1 MSDETIGTDIERAGS
16 GSQTAAVR
24 QTDVREYLLLLPRLL
39 KLLWRLS
46 RDPRVPSR
54 TKATLFILA
63 GYLASP
69 IDFIPD
75 FIPGV
80 GQLDDIAIVAFALDQ
95 MLNRVPEDI
104 VREHWEGDEDI
115 LQVVKEI
122 LDISTAFVPG
132 WLRKRFGA

>member
-1 MSDETIGTDIERAGS
+1 MTDQTTTDLDTTRS
-16 GSQTAAVR
+16 GGPPTGPR
-24 QTDVREYLLLLPRLL
+24 QTDLKEYLLLLPRLL
-39 KLLWRLS
+39 KLLWKLA
-46 RDPRVPSR
+46 RDPRVPARS
-54 TKATLFILA
+54 KAMLVLLG

-69 IDFIPD
+69 VDLIPD

-80 GQLDDIAIVAFALDQ
+80 GQLDDIAMVAFALDQ

-115 LQVVKEI
+115 LLVVKEI

-132 WLRKRFGA
+132 WLRKRFNS

>member
-1 MSDETIGTDIERAGS
+1 MNDEETGSEIVPAQVPPEATSLTDLK
-16 GSQTAAVR
+16 
-24 QTDVREYLLLLPRLL
+24 EYLLLLPRLL

-54 TKATLFILA
+54 SKATLFLLA
-63 GYLASP
+63 GYLVSP
-69 IDFIPD
+69 YDLIPD

-80 GQLDDIAIVAFALDQ
+80 GQLDDIAVIAFALDH
-95 MLNRVPEDI
+95 MLNRIPDDI

-132 WLRKRFGA
+132 WMRNRFGA